1 MNALRNSLEY
11 AKSWKLWAVVVI
23 VVAAGAG
30 GYYGFNALTDSSAEE
45 EAAQTQLVPVTR
57 GDLVNDIS
65 VTGTLTYTSRE
76 TVTFGQQG
84 FVSDIAVA
92 EGDRVSAG
100 DALAVLDAET
110 VATLE
115 QAIAQARIN
124 VRNAEDA
131 LDDARNPYTASQIA
145 KAEAD
150 VANARLDLQTAE
162 EELSELGALSPD
174 LLAQARIDVLNARA
188 DLDATM
194 ESKITL
200 VTPTFQEVVKAQA
213 DVTAA
218 RVALQDA
225 QEELEALINPTQGDI
240 DAAEAEV
247 TQARLDL
254 EAARDAFD
262 SLPSATAVE
271 LAKAQAAVA
280 DAQLDLENAQEA
292 LDEATSPATA
302 EDIAGFQSNIDSAE
316 SNLAGA
322 LFDLQTVESNADDR
336 IQGAMDDLNTAAG
349 DYNKLF
355 EKWLGLDPAPLSG
368 QSPGTILASHGTD
381 LESIFEGPHI
391 QQMRSQFEVG
401 DLRDDPDTAWNEVV
415 AYSWAVLYPG
425 EVLVDCGNLEAGL
438 HRACVSREFDEA
450 YDAVVEQTANLETV
464 QAEEAEKIRKAMSA
478 VANLEDTL
486 EERRQALSDYLTEA
500 VSSESEIESKV
511 EAVGLAQ
518 ANLQALKGDLAD
530 LTAEP
535 DLLAVEAR
543 RQDVTAAETKLAD
556 SLEALSQ
563 LTTGPDELTL
573 ESTKRAVET
582 AESELLDA
590 EAALSELMQATELDL
605 ELADREIELA
615 QAKLADAEEALAT
628 LLDDPDP
635 IDVQVKQTAVRVA
648 VESLADAEATLLEY
662 STVDQLE
669 ISLRET
675 DVIAA
680 RATLDTAIEDLERA
694 TLHAPFDGVVIAVNI
709 EEGRQVNANTEAIE
723 IADPSIVEV
732 SGSVDEIDVLFLQ
745 IGAQAFVTLEAL
757 GAESLPGT
765 VSSIASTG
773 TSQQGIVTYPVTIRV
788 DSSESGQL
796 PEGLS
801 ATAQVI
807 IREQTDSVLVPLQ
820 ALYGSVQAPIVRV
833 VSGNDIVERQV
844 TLGISDDFWVV
855 VEEGLNEGETISM
868 EVVGSSTA
876 GFGGIGAT
884 FRAVGGF
891 GGRGPGGGGGGGG
904 GGQGAGGGGR

>member
-1 MNALRNSLEY
+1 MNALRNILERM
-11 AKSWKLWAVVVI
+11 KSWRLWAVVVI

-30 GYYGFNALTDSSAEE
+30 GYYGFNALSDSSGAE

-84 FVSDIAVA
+84 FVSDIAVS

-100 DALAVLDAET
+100 QALAVLDAET

-124 VRNAEDA
+124 VRNAEDT
-131 LDDARNPYTASQIA
+131 LDEARNPYTASQIA

-162 EELSELGALSPD
+162 EELSELGVVSPD
-174 LLAQARIDVLNARA
+174 LLAQAKINVLKARA
-188 DLDATM
+188 DLDAAM
-194 ESKITL
+194 ESKVTL
-200 VTPTFQEVVKAQA
+200 VTPTFQEVVKAQSDA
-213 DVTAA
+213 TAA
-218 RVALQDA
+218 RVDLQDA
-225 QEELEALINPTQGDI
+225 QEELDALISPTQGDI
-240 DAAEAEV
+240 EEAEADV
-247 TQARLDL
+247 TQARLNL
-254 EAARDAFD
+254 EAAKD
-262 SLPSATAVE
+262 SLEELSSVTAVD

-280 DAQLDLENAQEA
+280 DAQLDLEKAQEA
-292 LDEATSPATA
+292 LDDATSPAAA
-302 EDIAGFQSNIDSAE
+302 EDIAGFQGNIDSAE

-336 IQGAMDDLNTAAG
+336 IREAMDELDTAQG
-349 DYNKLF
+349 DYNALF
-355 EKWLGLDPAPLSG
+355 EKWLGLDPAPLFG
-368 QSPGTILASHGTD
+368 QSPGAILASHGAD
-381 LESIFEGPHI
+381 LESIFNGPHI

-401 DLRDDPDTAWNEVV
+401 DLRDDPATAWNEVV
-415 AYSWAVLYPG
+415 VYSWAVLYPG
-425 EVLVDCGNLEAGL
+425 EVLVDCGSLEAGR

-464 QAEEAEKIRKAMSA
+464 QAEEAEKIRKAMSS

-500 VSSESEIESKV
+500 VSSESEIESRV
-511 EAVGLAQ
+511 EAVGLAE
-518 ANLQALKGDLAD
+518 ATLASLKED
-530 LTAEP
+530 LTELSAEP
-535 DLLAVEAR
+535 DPLVIES
-543 RQDVTAAETKLAD
+543 RQQDIIAAETKLAD

-573 ESTKRAVET
+573 ESSKRAVET
-582 AESELLDA
+582 AEAKLLDA

-615 QAKLADAEEALAT
+615 QAKLADADDALAA
-628 LLDDPDP
+628 LLADPDP
-635 IDVQVKQTAVRVA
+635 IDVQVRQTAVRVA
-648 VESLADAEATLLEY
+648 VESLADAETTLVEY
-662 STVDQLE
+662 NTVDQLE
-669 ISLRET
+669 INLREA
-675 DVIAA
+675 DLVAA
-680 RATLDTAIEDLERA
+680 QATLDTAIADLERA
-694 TLHAPFDGVVIAVNI
+694 TLQAPFDGVVIAVNI

-745 IGAQAFVTLEAL
+745 IGAQAFVSLEAL
-757 GAESLPGT
+757 GAEPLPGT

-820 ALYGSVQAPIVRV
+820 ALYGSVQAPTVRV

-868 EVVGSSTA
+868 EVVGSSTT

-891 GGRGPGGGGGGGG
+891 GGGRGPGGGGGGGG
-904 GGQGAGGGGR
+904 GGR

>member
-1 MNALRNSLEY
+1 MNALRNILERV
-11 AKSWKLWAVVVI
+11 KSWKLWAVVVI

-30 GYYGFNALTDSSAEE
+30 GYYGFTALTDTSGEE

-84 FVSDIAVA
+84 FVSEIAVS

-131 LDDARNPYTASQIA
+131 LDEARNPYTASQIA

-150 VANARLDLQTAE
+150 VAKARLDLQTAE
-162 EELSELGALSPD
+162 EELSELGVVSAD
-174 LLAQARIDVLNARA
+174 LMAQARINILNARA
-188 DLDATM
+188 DLDAAM
-194 ESKITL
+194 ENKVTL
-200 VTPTFQEVVKAQA
+200 VTPTFQEVVKAQS

-218 RVALQDA
+218 RVALQEA
-225 QEELEALINPTQGDI
+225 QEELDALINPTEGDI
-240 DAAEAEV
+240 AAAEADV

-254 EAARDAFD
+254 EAARDALD
-262 SLPSATAVE
+262 SLPSVTAVD

-280 DAQLDLENAQEA
+280 DAQLDLERAQEA

-302 EDIAGFQSNIDSAE
+302 EDIAGFQNNIDSAE

-322 LFDLQTVESNADDR
+322 MFDLQTVESNAEDK
-336 IQGAMDDLNTAAG
+336 IQEAKDDLDVAQG
-349 DYNKLF
+349 DYNALF
-355 EKWLGLDPAPLSG
+355 EKWLGLDSTPLDG
-368 QSPGTILASHGTD
+368 QSPGSVLASHGTD
-381 LESIFEGPHI
+381 LESIFNGPHI
-391 QQMRSQFEVG
+391 QQMLTQFEQG
-401 DLRDDPDTAWNEVV
+401 ILRDDPATAWNEVIV
-415 AYSWAVLYPG
+415 YSWAVLYPG
-425 EVLVDCGNLEAGL
+425 EVLVECGNLEAGL
-438 HRACVSREFDEA
+438 NRACVSREFDEA
-450 YDAVVEQTANLETV
+450 YDAVVEQTANLATV
-464 QAEEAEKIRKAMSA
+464 QAEEAEKIRKATST
-478 VANLEDTL
+478 VANFEATL
-486 EERRQALSDYLTEA
+486 TERHQGLSDYLTEA
-500 VSSESEIESKV
+500 VSSESEIKSRV
-511 EAVGLAQ
+511 EAVGLAE
-518 ANLQALKGDLAD
+518 ANLEALKSDLAD
-530 LTAEP
+530 LSAEP
-535 DLLAVEAR
+535 DPLDVESK
-543 RQDVTAAETKLAD
+543 RQDVIAAETKLAD
-556 SLEALSQ
+556 SLDALSQ

-573 ESTKRAVET
+573 ESSKRAVET
-582 AESELLDA
+582 SESALLDA
-590 EAALSELMQATELDL
+590 ESALSELMQATELDL

-615 QAKLADAEEALAT
+615 QAKLTDADEALAA
-628 LLDDPDP
+628 LLEDPDP

-648 VESLADAEATLLEY
+648 VESLADAEVTLAEYNSVDRLEIDLRAADLIAAQATL
-662 STVDQLE
+662 
-669 ISLRET
+669 ET
-675 DVIAA
+675 ASADLD
-680 RATLDTAIEDLERA
+680 RATLR
-694 TLHAPFDGVVIAVNI
+694 APFDGIVIAVNI
-709 EEGRQVNANTEAIE
+709 EEERQVNANTEAIE

-745 IGAQAFVTLEAL
+745 IGAQAFVSLEAL
-757 GAESLPGT
+757 GAEPLPGT

-820 ALYGSVQAPIVRV
+820 ALYGSVQTPTVRV

-855 VEEGLNEGETISM
+855 VEDGLNEGETISM
-868 EVVGSSTA
+868 EVIGSSTT

-891 GGRGPGGGGGGGG
+891 GGGRGPGGGGGG
-904 GGQGAGGGGR
+904 QGGGGGR

>member
-11 AKSWKLWAVVVI
+11 AKSWKLWVVVVI

-84 FVSDIAVA
+84 FVSEIAVA

-145 KAEAD
+145 KAESD
-150 VANARLDLQTAE
+150 VAKARLDLQTAE
-162 EELSELGALSPD
+162 EELGEFGVVSLD
-174 LLAQARIDVLNARA
+174 LQAQARIDILNARA
-188 DLDATM
+188 DLDAAM
-194 ESKITL
+194 ENKVTL
-200 VTPTFQEVVKAQA
+200 VTPTFQEVVKAQS

-218 RVALQDA
+218 SVALQDA

-247 TQARLDL
+247 TQAQLNL
-254 EAARDAFD
+254 ESAKDAFD

-292 LDEATSPATA
+292 VDDATTPATA
-302 EDIAGFQSNIDSAE
+302 EDIADYQTNIDSAQD
-316 SNLAGA
+316 SLLTAQ
-322 LFDLQTVESNADDR
+322 FKLQTTERNAGEN
-336 IQGAMDDLNTAAG
+336 IQAAMDDLDVAED
-349 DYNKLF
+349 DYRALF
-355 EKWLGLDPAPLSG
+355 TKWLGMNVASPVE
-368 QSPGTILASHGTD
+368 QSPDTFFAGLGSD
-381 LESIFEGPHI
+381 LVSIFEGPQI
-391 QQMRSQFEVG
+391 DRMQSLFEQG
-401 DLRDDPDTAWNEVV
+401 IFRDESETPWNEVIV
-415 AYSWAVLYPG
+415 YSWAVLYPG
-425 EVLVDCGNLEAGL
+425 EVLVDCGNLEAGK
-438 HRACVSREFDEA
+438 HRACIGAEFQNAFDLVQEL
-450 YDAVVEQTANLETV
+450 TASLETL
-464 QAEEAEKIRKAMSA
+464 QADEAEKIREAQVAVSKA
-478 VANLEDTL
+478 EDTVA
-486 EERRQALSDYLTEA
+486 ERREALDDYLTQVAESQ
-500 VSSESEIESKV
+500 SSESEIESRV

-535 DLLAVEAR
+535 DPLAIEAR
-543 RQDVTAAETKLAD
+543 QQDITAAETKLAD

-615 QAKLADAEEALAT
+615 QAKLADAEEALAA

-648 VESLADAEATLLEY
+648 VESLADVEATLVEY
-662 STVDQLE
+662 NTVDQLE

-694 TLHAPFDGVVIAVNI
+694 TLHAPFDGIVIAVNI

-855 VEEGLNEGETISM
+855 VEDGLNEGETVSM

-876 GFGGIGAT
+876 GFAGIGAT

-891 GGRGPGGGGGGGG
+891 GGGRGGGGG
-904 GGQGAGGGGR
+904 GGQGAGAGGR

>member
-1 MNALRNSLEY
+1 MNALRNILERL
-11 AKSWKLWAVVVI
+11 KSWKLWAVVVI
-23 VVAAGAG
+23 VVAAGAA
-30 GYYGFNALTDSSAEE
+30 GYYGFTALSDSSAEE

-84 FVSDIAVA
+84 FVSDIAVS

-131 LDDARNPYTASQIA
+131 LDEARNPYTASQIA
-145 KAEAD
+145 RAEAD
-150 VANARLDLQTAE
+150 VANARLDLQTVE
-162 EELSELGALSPD
+162 EELSELGVVSPD
-174 LLAQARIDVLNARA
+174 LLAQAQISVLNARA
-188 DLDATM
+188 GLDAAM
-194 ESKITL
+194 ESKVTL
-200 VTPTFQEVVKAQA
+200 VTPTFQEVVKAQSE
-213 DVTAA
+213 VTSA

-225 QEELEALINPTQGDI
+225 QEELDALINPTQGDI

-254 EAARDAFD
+254 EAAREALDAFT
-262 SLPSATAVE
+262 SVTAVD

-280 DAQLDLENAQEA
+280 DAQLDLERAQEA
-292 LDEATSPATA
+292 LDDATSQATA
-302 EDIAGFQSNIDSAE
+302 EDIARFQGDIDSAE

-322 LFDLQTVESNADDR
+322 MFDLQMVESNADDK
-336 IQGAMDDLNTAAG
+336 IQAAMDDLDTAQG
-349 DYNKLF
+349 DYNTLF
-355 EKWLGLDPAPLSG
+355 EKWLGLNPAPLFG
-368 QSPGTILASHGTD
+368 ESPDAIFASLGAD
-381 LESIFEGPHI
+381 LESIFNGPHI
-391 QQMRSQFEVG
+391 QQMRSQYEVG
-401 DLRDDPDTAWNEVV
+401 ILRDDPATAWNEVV
-415 AYSWAVLYPG
+415 VYSWAVLYPG

-438 HRACVSREFDEA
+438 HRACVSREFDEG

-464 QAEEAEKIRKAMSA
+464 QAEEAEKIRKAMSS
-478 VANLEDTL
+478 VANFEDAL
-486 EERRQALSDYLTEA
+486 EERRQALSDYLAEA
-500 VSSESEIESKV
+500 VSSESEIRSKV
-511 EAVGLAQ
+511 EAVGLAE
-518 ANLQALKGDLAD
+518 ATLASLKED
-530 LTAEP
+530 LTELSAEP
-535 DLLAVEAR
+535 DPLDIESK
-543 RQDVTAAETKLAD
+543 RQAIIAAETKLAD

-573 ESTKRAVET
+573 ESKSRAVET
-582 AESELLDA
+582 AEAALLDA
-590 EAALSELMQATELDL
+590 ETALSELMQATEADL

-615 QAKLADAEEALAT
+615 QARLADADEALAA
-628 LLDDPDP
+628 LLEDPDP
-635 IDVQVKQTAVRVA
+635 IDVQVRQSAVRVA
-648 VESLADAEATLLEY
+648 VESLADAEATLAEY
-662 STVDQLE
+662 NTVDRLE
-669 ISLRET
+669 INLREA
-675 DVIAA
+675 DLVAA
-680 RATLDTAIEDLERA
+680 QATLDTAVADLDRA
-694 TLHAPFDGVVIAVNI
+694 TLRAPFDGVVIAVNI
-709 EEGRQVNANTEAIE
+709 EEDRQVNANTEAIE

-745 IGAQAFVTLEAL
+745 IGAQAFVSLEAL
-757 GAESLPGT
+757 GAEALPGT

-820 ALYGSVQAPIVRV
+820 ALYGSVQAPTVRV
-833 VSGNDIVERQV
+833 VSGNDIVERQI

-868 EVVGSSTA
+868 EVVGSSTT

-891 GGRGPGGGGGGGG
+891 GGGRGPGGGGGGQGG
-904 GGQGAGGGGR
+904 GGGGR

>member
-1 MNALRNSLEY
+1 MNALRNILERM
-11 AKSWKLWAVVVI
+11 KSWRLWAVVVI

-30 GYYGFNALTDSSAEE
+30 GYYGFNALSDSSGEE

-84 FVSDIAVA
+84 FVSDIAVS

-100 DALAVLDAET
+100 QALAVLDAET

-131 LDDARNPYTASQIA
+131 LDEARNPYTASQIA

-150 VANARLDLQTAE
+150 VAKARLDLQTAE
-162 EELSELGALSPD
+162 EELSELGVVSPD
-174 LLAQARIDVLNARA
+174 LLAQARISVLNARA
-188 DLDATM
+188 DLNAAM
-194 ESKITL
+194 ESKVTL

-213 DVTAA
+213 DATAA
-218 RVALQDA
+218 RVDLQDA
-225 QEELEALINPTQGDI
+225 QEELDALISPTQGDI
-240 DAAEAEV
+240 EEAEADV
-247 TQARLDL
+247 TQARLNL
-254 EAARDAFD
+254 EAAKD
-262 SLPSATAVE
+262 SLEELSSVTAVD

-280 DAQLDLENAQEA
+280 DAQLDLEKAQEA
-292 LDEATSPATA
+292 VDDATSPAAA
-302 EDIAGFQSNIDSAE
+302 EDIAGFQGNIDSAE

-336 IQGAMDDLNTAAG
+336 IQGANDDLDVAQD
-349 DYNKLF
+349 DYHALF
-355 EKWLGLDPAPLSG
+355 EKWLGLDPLFG
-368 QSPGTILASHGTD
+368 ESPDAIFASLGAD
-381 LESIFEGPHI
+381 LETIFNGPHI

-401 DLRDDPDTAWNEVV
+401 VLRDDPATAWNEVV
-415 AYSWAVLYPG
+415 VYSWAVLYPG
-425 EVLVDCGNLEAGL
+425 EVLVDCGNLEAGR
-438 HRACVSREFDEA
+438 HRACVNREFDEG
-450 YDAVVEQTANLETV
+450 YDAVVEHTANLETV
-464 QAEEAEKIRKAMSA
+464 QAEEAEKIRKAMSS
-478 VANLEDTL
+478 VANLEETL

-500 VSSESEIESKV
+500 VSSESEIESRV
-511 EAVGLAQ
+511 EAVGLAE
-518 ANLQALKGDLAD
+518 ANLQALKDDLAD

-535 DLLAVEAR
+535 DLLVIES
-543 RQDVTAAETKLAD
+543 RQQAIIAAETKLAD

-582 AESELLDA
+582 AEAKLIDA

-615 QAKLADAEEALAT
+615 QARLADAEEALAA

-635 IDVQVKQTAVRVA
+635 IDVQVRQTAVRVA
-648 VESLADAEATLLEY
+648 VESLADAEATLTEY
-662 STVDQLE
+662 NTVDQLE
-669 ISLRET
+669 INLREA
-675 DVIAA
+675 DLVAA
-680 RATLDTAIEDLERA
+680 QATFDTALADLDRATLQ
-694 TLHAPFDGVVIAVNI
+694 APFDGVVIAVNI

-745 IGAQAFVTLEAL
+745 IGAQAFVSLEAL
-757 GAESLPGT
+757 GAEPLPGT

-820 ALYGSVQAPIVRV
+820 ALYGSVQAPTVRV

-855 VEEGLNEGETISM
+855 VEDGLNEGETISM
-868 EVVGSSTA
+868 EVVGSSTT

-891 GGRGPGGGGGGGG
+891 AGGRGPGGGGGG
-904 GGQGAGGGGR
+904 AGGGGR